1 MNKLHIKK
9 LDVLSI
15 AKIQAAV
22 CAALGLIFGVIYF
35 IFIALFGMAM
45 MGIGGR
51 QGAAGGIGMMVG
63 GLFGIVIGV
72 VLYAILGFIIG
83 AISALIY
90 NVVAGIIGGI
100 EIEVET
106 LY

>member
-9 LDVLSI
+9 LDILSI
-15 AKIQAAV
+15 AKIQAAL
-22 CAALGLIFGVIYF
+22 CATLGTIFGVIYF

-51 QGAAGGIGMMVG
+51 QGAAGGIGMIVG
-63 GLFGIVIGV
+63 GLVGIVIGV
-72 VLYAILGFIIG
+72 VIYAILGFIVG
-83 AISALIY
+83 AISALVY
-90 NVVAGIIGGI
+90 NLVAGIVGGI